1 MNAADWIAL
10 VLVALTMLSGI
21 RRGLVT
27 GVLSLA
33 GLVVGGVLGAR
44 LAPDL
49 VGDGSRYV
57 PLVALGG
64 AAACAMLGQT
74 VGGLAGTW
82 VRRTISIVPPLRLL
96 DSFGGVVLGAC
107 IGLALCWVGATVLLY
122 VPGQSE
128 LRRNV
133 QESAILSALT
143 DALPPSDVMDALGRV
158 DEIAALIGP
167 SADVDA
173 PVPAIGRDPDVR
185 AARASVVRVRGIACG
200 LGVEGS
206 GWIGA
211 PELVVTNAHVVA
223 GVDRPLVDRGDER
236 TLRAKVVSF
245 DARNDVA
252 VLRVPGLRGTPLLAA
267 SRVARGTPGALLG
280 FPANGPYT
288 VTPVRIGRTLRV
300 NARDAYDRPQVERP
314 VVTLR
319 GSVRGGNSGGPAVNA
334 NGRVLTTVFAKR
346 RAANEGYGV
355 PNEVVRSAL
364 AETRPA
370 RATECVA
377 R

>member
-64 AAACAMLGQT
+64 AAACGMLGQT
-74 VGGLAGTW
+74 IGGVAGGW
-82 VRRTISIVPPLRLL
+82 VRRTISIVPPLRVL
-96 DSFGGVVLGAC
+96 DSLGGVALGAC
-107 IGLALCWVGATVLLY
+107 IGLALCWVGATALLY
-122 VPGQSE
+122 VPGESE
-128 LRRNV
+128 LRRTV
-133 QESAILSALT
+133 QESTILSALT
-143 DALPPSDVMDALGRV
+143 AALPPSEVIDALGRV
-158 DEIAALIGP
+158 DEIAALLGP
-167 SADVDA
+167 TAGVDP
-173 PVPAIGRDPDVR
+173 PVPAIGRDPEVR
-185 AARASVVRVRGIACG
+185 AARSAVVRVRGVACG

-223 GVDRPLVDRGDER
+223 GVDHPLVDRGDER
-236 TLRAKVVSF
+236 TLRATVVSF
-245 DARNDVA
+245 DARNDIA
-252 VLRVPGLRGTPLLAA
+252 VLRVPGLRGTPLRLAG
-267 SRVARGTPGALLG
+267 RVERGTPGALLG

-288 VTPVRIGRTLRV
+288 VTPVRIGRTV
-300 NARDAYDRPQVERP
+300 SVAGRDAYNRPQTGRP

-319 GSVRGGNSGGPAVNA
+319 GSVRGGNSGGPAVSA
-334 NGRVLTTVFAKR
+334 RGRVLTTVFARR
-346 RAANEGYGV
+346 RASNDGYGV
-355 PNEVVRSAL
+355 PNALVRGAL
-364 AETRPA
+364 AEPGRPLE
-370 RATECVA
+370 TDCVA